1 MAKQA
6 PTPPKKPAVP
16 APKSTPQK
24 MTKEQLNQMYAD
36 AAERADAGNITRISL
51 EKGENTIRI
60 VDPVFT
66 ENFVAY
72 IEDTE
77 GNTKR
82 VSMGLNPSQN
92 KEKYSILFEK
102 IPDLNVSHRYYFKGI
117 QGKKVKTPTGVKV
130 VMDNEVKLF
139 EIGPSIF
146 KQLAAIQSDSD
157 FPSIDEINIK
167 ITKTGEK
174 LKTEYNVMPSPKAT
188 PLPKDLV
195 GDVDLDALVEETSLE
210 AVYEYLGEDY
220 DGSSEDESGVAE
232 DVDDITEEVPVDET
246 VDETVEETGDGFD
259 DMDRKELLVYNKQ
272 YELGIK
278 VFTSW
283 SDDDIRNA
291 IRAKIAE
298 MSAETEDEPAVE
310 EQVEEVPEET
320 VDEETPTDD
329 LDDLSDLDDLDD
341 EPEPVKPAPK
351 TPTPVKKP
359 TPVPGKKK

>member
-16 APKSTPQK
+16 APKSTPK

-36 AAERADAGNITRISL
+36 AAERADVGNITRIAL
-51 EKGENTIRI
+51 EKGENTVRI
-60 VDPVFT
+60 IDPVFT

-82 VSMGLNPSQN
+82 VSMGLNPSEN
-92 KEKYSILFEK
+92 KQKYAVLFEK
-102 IPDLNVSHRYYFKGI
+102 IPDLNVSHRYYFKAI
-117 QGKKVKTPTGVKV
+117 QGKKVKSATGVKT
-130 VMDNEVKLF
+130 VMDTEVKLF

-146 KQLAAIQSDSD
+146 KQLAAIQSDSE

-188 PLPKDLV
+188 PLPANLT
-195 GDVDLDALVEETSLE
+195 GDVDLDALIEETSLD
-210 AVYEYLGEDY
+210 AVYEYLGEEY
-220 DGSSEDESGVAE
+220 DGTTDDVTDENQ
-232 DVDDITEEVPVDET
+232 DVDDITEELPVDE
-246 VDETVEETGDGFD
+246 ETVEEVPEETGDGFD
-259 DMDRKELLVYNKQ
+259 DMDRKELLGYNKQ
-272 YELGIK
+272 YELGITVYK
-278 VFTSW
+278 NWT
-283 SDDDIRNA
+283 DDQIRDA

-298 MSAETEDEPAVE
+298 MSAESEVE
-310 EQVEEVPEET
+310 ETVEEVPEEVVEETVAEET
-320 VDEETPTDD
+320 VDDE
-329 LDDLSDLDDLDD
+329 LDDLSDLDDLED

-351 TPTPVKKP
+351 KP
-359 TPVPGKKK
+359 SVPSKPAVPGKKK

>member
-6 PTPPKKPAVP
+6 PQQPKKPAPPVAKSP
-16 APKSTPQK
+16 APK

-36 AAERADAGNITRISL
+36 AAERADAGNITRITL

-82 VSMGLNPSQN
+82 VSMGLNPTQN
-92 KEKYSILFEK
+92 KEKYAILFEK
-102 IPDLNVSHRYYFKGI
+102 LPDASQSHRYYFKAI
-117 QGKKVKTPTGVKV
+117 QGKKVKTATGVKV
-130 VMDNEVKLF
+130 VMDTEVKLF

-210 AVYEYLGEDY
+210 AVYEYLGEEY
-220 DGSSEDESGVAE
+220 DGTPSEDAE
-232 DVDDITEEVPVDET
+232 DSESVDDITEESAVDEVT
-246 VDETVEETGDGFD
+246 EEVEAETGDGFD

-272 YELGIK
+272 YSLGITVYK
-278 VFTSW
+278 NWT
-283 SDDDIRNA
+283 DDQIRDA

-298 MSAETEDEPAVE
+298 MTAETET
-310 EQVEEVPEET
+310 EET
-320 VDEETPTDD
+320 VEEDVEETTEETVEVETDE
-329 LDDLSDLDDLDD
+329 DDLSDLDDLED
-341 EPEPVKPAPK
+341 EAEPVKPAP
-351 TPTPVKKP
+351 VKKP
-359 TPVPGKKK
+359 APLAKKK